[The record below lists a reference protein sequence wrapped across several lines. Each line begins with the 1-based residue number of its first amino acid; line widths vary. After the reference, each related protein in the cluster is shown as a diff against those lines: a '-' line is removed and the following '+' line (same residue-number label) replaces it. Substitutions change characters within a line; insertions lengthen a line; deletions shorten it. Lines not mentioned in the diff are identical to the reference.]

1 MSQTKPN
8 ASALRILSIIDLLK
22 GRSLNGL
29 SHGEIAKTLK
39 TNPTNVSRDLAT
51 LIEAGFVTKLDTDR
65 YALSIKLLQI
75 AKAHDIEMQSAK
87 SRIDEI
93 EARVNAG
100 AR

>member
-1 MSQTKPN
+1 MNTQPN
-8 ASALRILSIIDLLK
+8 KSALRILGIIDLLK

-29 SHGEIAKTLK
+29 SHGEIAKSLK

-51 LIEAGFVTKLDTDR
+51 LVEAGFVAKLESDR

-75 AKAHDIEMQSAK
+75 AKAHELELQNGK
-87 SRIDEI
+87 GRIGEL